1 MNDFNKYVN
10 DAVKSIKTN
19 GIWLNDF
26 EEKNTKKD
34 NNSSHYAPNKLILS
48 NDDIADFVNYYEPI
62 INLVQKDRQSDATKE
77 LLLRLNELKK
87 VNSML
92 KVHSQLNE
100 VKREV
105 DAHRN
110 IKRIFKA
117 IDTILDS
124 MQTPKTTQSIAQRTL
139 IILLKLFKRQAKR
152 LYHIPNSYKEDSNT
166 ITYNIFN
173 IKSYRKLYDDK
184 NKSKHLVQMIKE
196 FGKRYNIPITQHTI
210 TPIKNNTSLLS

>member
-1 MNDFNKYVN
+1 MNDFDKYVKN
-10 DAVKSIKTN
+10 EVESIKIN
-19 GIWLNDF
+19 GIWLSDF
-26 EEKNTKKD
+26 EGKKTKED
-34 NNSSHYAPNKLILS
+34 NNLSHYAPNKLILS
-48 NDDIADFVNYYEPI
+48 NDDIDDFVAYYEPI
-62 INLVQKDRQSDATKE
+62 INLIQKDRQSDATKE

-105 DAHRN
+105 DANRN

-152 LYHIPNSYKEDSNT
+152 LYHIPNSYKVDSNT

-196 FGKRYNIPITQHTI
+196 FGKRYNIQITQHTI